1 MIVNPQVFNYRLT
14 IGTLIVAFTIL
25 AAYSYTN
32 YNSIKSNEDF
42 LKQEKKLLE
51 SQISEII
58 SSYDY
63 LENVNKS
70 LTSELNGAKNKI
82 ETTYDSLIEL
92 KANMSLIAK
101 YRDELM
107 TLKSQE
113 QSLLKKGDSFFNVN
127 QILIKEKALVYEAL
141 EHQISLISDLRKEN
155 EKLENNISKGTQIS
169 ANSFDAQAYKM
180 KRSGEIIEVIKAEK
194 ANAIRVTF
202 VLAENALALANKK
215 NLIVQIIGPDN
226 NVVADK
232 GSVKFDDVSL
242 IYSTKIKADYNKHAL
257 DVIAD
262 IETQEPLH
270 KGKYYI
276 SVFENERRLG
286 GTQIDLY

>member
-1 MIVNPQVFNYRLT
+1 MIVNPRVFNYRLT

-25 AAYSYTN
+25 ATYSFTN

-58 SSYDY
+58 SSYDK
-63 LENVNKS
+63 LEGVNKS

-92 KANMSLIAK
+92 KANMSLIDT

-107 TLKSQE
+107 TLKNQE
-113 QSLLKKGDSFFNVN
+113 LSLLKKGDSFFSAN
-127 QILIKEKALVYEAL
+127 QLLIKQKASIYEAL
-141 EHQISLISDLRKEN
+141 ENQISLFSELKNEN
-155 EKLENNISKGTQIS
+155 ERLENNISIGLQIS
-169 ANSFDAQAYKM
+169 ANSFSAQAYKV
-180 KRSGEIIEVIKAEK
+180 KKSGELVKVSKAEK
-194 ANAIRVTF
+194 ANAFRVAF
-202 VLAENALALANKK
+202 VLAENVLAVANEKD
-215 NLIVQIIGPDN
+215 LYVQIIGPDN

-232 GSVKFDDVSL
+232 GAVRFDDVSL
-242 IYSTKIKADYNKHAL
+242 IYSTKIKVDYNNQVL
-257 DVIAD
+257 DVVSD
-262 IETQEPLH
+262 IETHEPLQ

-276 SVFENERRLG
+276 SVFENERHLG
-286 GTQIDLY
+286 GTQVDLY